1 MNLPHKTPV
10 FNEAVWIDQQIQR
23 YGPMIGGELLR
34 QFLGYR
40 TPSAFQRARTQE
52 SVGVRLFSLPGRQGM
67 FALTE
72 EACVWILKHRRT
84 FSPEETTEGMSDET
98 GGGQ

>member
-1 MNLPHKTPV
+1 M
-10 FNEAVWIDQQIQR
+10 
-23 YGPMIGGELLR
+23 R

-52 SVGVRLFSLPGRQGM
+52 TVGVRLFSLPGRQGM

-72 EACVWILKHRRT
+72 EACVWILKHRITDR
-84 FSPEETTEGMSDET
+84 PEESAEDMNAEM